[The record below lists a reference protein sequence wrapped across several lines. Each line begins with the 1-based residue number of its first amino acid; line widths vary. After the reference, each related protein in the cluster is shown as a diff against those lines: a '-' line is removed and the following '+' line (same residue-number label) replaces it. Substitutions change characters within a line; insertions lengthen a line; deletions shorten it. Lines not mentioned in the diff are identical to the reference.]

1 MTKESSGSLL
11 ASGIDFFAG
20 LVSGTASIAVGQPF
34 DTVKVRLQT
43 DPSFHGP
50 TDCARKLMRR
60 EGFRAFFKGMST
72 PLITMSAVNGT
83 IFSCYGA
90 GLRFQGYS
98 TAEDEGSATPLSAI
112 CAAGMFAG
120 FVQTFILVPS
130 DLIKCKLQVQVS
142 RAAGASDPVYAG
154 PLDCMHRIVRQNGLL
169 GMYRGL
175 NSTLLRETPSFGF
188 YFVTYELVARKL
200 SVLAGGDG
208 KHGKE
213 WWVSALAGG
222 TTGALTWASIYPIDV
237 AKSHIQTLPEDT
249 PTAQRSMLAVFKR
262 LHLQHGLGIFSR
274 GLGTTMLRAF
284 PANAILFPMYELTVH
299 SCTNFAQ
306 AYA

>member
-1 MTKESSGSLL
+1 MNFL
-11 ASGIDFFAG
+11 AGGIDFFAG

-43 DPSFHGP
+43 DASFHGP
-50 TDCARKLMRR
+50 TDCARRLMRR

-98 TAEDEGSATPLSAI
+98 TAEGEGSAAPFSAV

-142 RAAGASDPVYAG
+142 GAGAVEPAYAG
-154 PLDCMHRIVRQNGLL
+154 PIDCARRIVQQNGVL

-200 SVLAGGDG
+200 SALAGGDG
-208 KHGKE
+208 EQGKK
-213 WWVSALAGG
+213 WWASALAGG

-237 AKSHIQTLPEDT
+237 VKSRIQTLPENT
-249 PTAQRSMLAVFKR
+249 PTAQRSMAAVFTKLYR
-262 LHLQHGLGIFSR
+262 QHGLGIFAR

-284 PANAILFPMYELTVH
+284 PANAILFPTYELTVQ

-306 AYA
+306 AQGFEGV